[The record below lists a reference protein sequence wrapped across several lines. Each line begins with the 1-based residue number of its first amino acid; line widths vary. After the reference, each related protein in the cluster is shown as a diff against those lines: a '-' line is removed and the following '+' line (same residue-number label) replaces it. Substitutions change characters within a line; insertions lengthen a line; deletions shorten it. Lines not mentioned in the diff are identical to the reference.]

1 MKNLHKTC
9 RRRFHYLSHE
19 EIHFLCQS
27 FGVSDQEEAIIIDS
41 YKKKLADKVLSQ
53 KHFCSRAS
61 LVRIRKVFWRRFESI
76 NLVPGLISPKL
87 KTVLQKL
94 TFVFFGYLVWCRFFV
109 FFAGQPVLEQAFFP
123 PKKLQSGKKSWRNFF
138 YYC

>member
-94 TFVFFGYLVWCRFFV
+94 TFVFFGYLVWCRFF
-109 FFAGQPVLEQAFFP
+109 F
-123 PKKLQSGKKSWRNFF
+123 FF
-138 YYC
+138 YGETVVVQDFLTTKKIQ